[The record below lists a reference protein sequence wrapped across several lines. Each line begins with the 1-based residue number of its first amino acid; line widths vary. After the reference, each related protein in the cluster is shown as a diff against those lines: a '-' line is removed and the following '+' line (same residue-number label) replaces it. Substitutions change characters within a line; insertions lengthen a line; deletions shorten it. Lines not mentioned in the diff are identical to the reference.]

1 MKEWRRGKKTKE
13 RVFRIR
19 YRSDLGPK
27 SKLVICNDSKKA
39 KRLFEGGRV
48 LRINKI
54 SQEELFHVGEYNQ
67 LPETLMKEF
76 GRGPRPKLLP
86 PVEEPVEVGVS
97 A

>member
-1 MKEWRRGKKTKE
+1 LKEWRRGKKAKE

-27 SKLVICNDSKKA
+27 SKLVICNDSRKA

-48 LRINKI
+48 LRIGKI

-76 GRGPRPKLLP
+76 GQDSRPRRLP

-97 A
+97 V